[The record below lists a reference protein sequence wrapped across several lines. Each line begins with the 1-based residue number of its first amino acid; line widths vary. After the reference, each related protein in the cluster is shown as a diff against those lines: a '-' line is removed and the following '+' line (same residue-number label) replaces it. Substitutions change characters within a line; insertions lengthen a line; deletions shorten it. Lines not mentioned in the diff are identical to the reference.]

1 MAALSQTLNVY
12 RSTAILQFSFPNS
25 KLKQPRFSIPSS
37 RFQPIICSSSN
48 VQPKKHSSSSST
60 KNKNKNLTNNDNKK
74 KKKNNNN
81 SKNNVEIAESNSN
94 SISISKSSA
103 PPHVPTPLPKP
114 PAGFV
119 VDDTGKLLSC
129 SSTDQVATLVDP
141 ANNLP
146 LECVIRR
153 VFTSSRGDECMLL
166 CPLDMPVQILQSTG
180 DGWLEVSFSF
190 IVVATLN
197 LDIATQVTLVNA
209 LKQFEVSYEE
219 LESLLPAAAFAFA
232 KLRMHLVYSGHL
244 SDEDIAVSLFYSLH
258 KPNHISLLHR
268 LSRETG
274 VLFKMKLLAYVKDGN
289 DDGLAT
295 ESLEITRFNH
305 DGSHYMI
312 YTPSD
317 PLLFVAVKDQNGM
330 LQIADDE
337 LLEDP
342 AVISAIDEETE
353 FNALVEEE
361 EAHLDSLLAAE

>member
-1 MAALSQTLNVY
+1 MAALSQTLNIY
-12 RSTAILQFSFPNS
+12 PSTTRLQFSFPNS
-25 KLKQPRFSIPSS
+25 KLNQPRFSSFSIRTS
-37 RFQPIICSSSN
+37 RFQPIFCSSSN
-48 VQPKKHSSSSST
+48 VQPKKHSPSSST
-60 KNKNKNLTNNDNKK
+60 KNKNKNLTSNNNHDKK
-74 KKKNNNN
+74 KKKNNNK
-81 SKNNVEIAESNSN
+81 SNVEFSDSNSTSN
-94 SISISKSSA
+94 SSL
-103 PPHVPTPLPKP
+103 PPHVPMPLPKP

-119 VDDTGKLLSC
+119 VDDTGKLLS
-129 SSTDQVATLVDP
+129 SSNDQLATLVDP

-180 DGWLEVSFSF
+180 DGGWL
-190 IVVATLN
+190 
-197 LDIATQVTLVNA
+197 
-209 LKQFEVSYEE
+209 EVSYEE

-232 KLRMHLVYSGHL
+232 KLRMHLVYSGYCYTARGGFCY
-244 SDEDIAVSLFYSLH
+244 SEGNLFDFH
-258 KPNHISLLHR
+258 
-268 LSRETG
+268 
-274 VLFKMKLLAYVKDGN
+274 ADGK
-289 DDGLAT
+289 DDGMAT
-295 ESLEITRFNH
+295 EGVEITRFNQ

-317 PLLFVAVKDQNGM
+317 PLLFVAAKDQNGK

-361 EAHLDSLLAAE
+361 EALLDSLLAAE

>member
-1 MAALSQTLNVY
+1 MAALSQTLNIY
-12 RSTAILQFSFPNS
+12 PSTTRLQFSFPNS
-25 KLKQPRFSIPSS
+25 KLNQPRFSSFSIRTS
-37 RFQPIICSSSN
+37 RFQPIFCSSSN
-48 VQPKKHSSSSST
+48 VQPKKHSPSSST
-60 KNKNKNLTNNDNKK
+60 KNKNKNLTSNNNHDKK
-74 KKKNNNN
+74 KKKNNNK
-81 SKNNVEIAESNSN
+81 SNVEFSDSNSTSN
-94 SISISKSSA
+94 SSL
-103 PPHVPTPLPKP
+103 PPHVPMPLPKP

-119 VDDTGKLLSC
+119 VDDTGKLLS
-129 SSTDQVATLVDP
+129 SSNDQLATLVDP

-180 DGWLEVSFSF
+180 DGGWL
-190 IVVATLN
+190 
-197 LDIATQVTLVNA
+197 
-209 LKQFEVSYEE
+209 EVSYEE

-232 KLRMHLVYSGHL
+232 KLRMHLVYSGYCYTARGGFCY
-244 SDEDIAVSLFYSLH
+244 SEGNLFDFHAGKEFFAFPFHYTNG
-258 KPNHISLLHR
+258 K
-268 LSRETG
+268 
-274 VLFKMKLLAYVKDGN
+274 
-289 DDGLAT
+289 DDGMAT
-295 ESLEITRFNH
+295 EGVEITRFNQ

-317 PLLFVAVKDQNGM
+317 PLLFVAAKDQNGK

-361 EAHLDSLLAAE
+361 EALLDSLLAAE